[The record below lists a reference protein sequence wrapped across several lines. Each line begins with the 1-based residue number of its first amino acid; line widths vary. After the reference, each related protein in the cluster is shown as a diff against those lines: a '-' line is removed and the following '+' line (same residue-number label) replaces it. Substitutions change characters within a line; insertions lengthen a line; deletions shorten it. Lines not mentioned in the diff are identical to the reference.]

1 MTGVGIRA
9 IILKRTLSWIAVL
22 SLCALIVTG
31 AGRLPGAGGLA
42 SELRW
47 LFARDGAA
55 RGEFN
60 RASTMLHIA
69 EVQRPGS
76 AAAILD
82 AVLSDADERVVNAAL
97 ILLVD
102 LLEQDVDPQD
112 DLRRL
117 FMRWYASVDVDM
129 KLTHLDAMLNAIS
142 KIGPEL
148 EELGLSDADLRW
160 IVAGTLRRN
169 AVIRLAANELAES
182 RMPVFQLV
190 RRKLEALDGLSM
202 AASVRLPLR
211 SLRMNDELA
220 PLLDD
225 SAAQVRWAV
234 GRILVLSG
242 DRRGL
247 PALNDWLSDDPKAP
261 RSAGKTLEQWF
272 GPDWRKP
279 FETEAV
285 SPQP

>member
-82 AVLSDADERVVNAAL
+82 AVLSDTDERVVNAAL

-285 SPQP
+285 SP